1 MQRMQVNQV
10 AHLYCPFST
19 DWFVSLFTAAAC
31 NDAHLH
37 CTSMRLRS
45 KRQVLSITQLPSAA

>member
-10 AHLYCPFST
+10 AHLRCPCST
-19 DWFVSLFTAAAC
+19 EWFVSLFTAAAC
-31 NDAHLH
+31 NDANLD

-45 KRQVLSITQLPSAA
+45 KRQALSITQLQSAA